1 MGAAE
6 PADAEAD
13 AAWADVLAR
22 WDDDAAHRAF
32 LERFRALEDLAE
44 AGRRYRAVLDL
55 RPGDAVA
62 LRWRDEVVKRATAL
76 ALAQLPRTKPPREL
90 PRGMRVAILVALA
103 SASVASAAWLL
114 FRLAAGGPR

>member
-1 MGAAE
+1 MGAAG
-6 PADAEAD
+6 PADAD

-44 AGRRYRAVLDL
+44 AGQRYKAVLDE
-55 RPGDAVA
+55 RPGDSVA

-76 ALAQLPRTKPPREL
+76 ALAQLPRTKPPHAL
-90 PRGMRVAILVALA
+90 PRGLRIAMLLALA
-103 SASVASAAWLL
+103 SASVAAAAWLFL
-114 FRLAAGGPR
+114 RLAAAGGAP